1 MSQQADLRVRQTL
14 APLPPMPLSQP
25 ARAALLGLRL
35 FLLII
40 TAMAVF
46 TFLHAAPH

>member
-1 MSQQADLRVRQTL
+1 MSQAADLRARPTL
-14 APLPPMPLSQP
+14 PPLPPMPLGRT

-35 FLLII
+35 FLLLI

-46 TFLHAAPH
+46 TFLHGASR